1 MKKIIPLSLISIAV
15 AGGVF
20 AYLYLSSSRNITFD
34 IQQPNVTVEI
44 YKGTDTEKPIKTVGS
59 TTVVSLRDGEYYYV
73 VSGDHYEE
81 TTVNLLVDRDLSV
94 AINPNYSREYL
105 ASLLEP
111 QEKAIH
117 NIISTTYADII
128 NQYDIHP
135 GELFDRG
142 QWYGTVIT
150 KKVADERQITDLY
163 RIILLKESDTWRIL
177 EQPEIVVT
185 TTNQPAVPIDI
196 LRLVNKLHPS

>member
-1 MKKIIPLSLISIAV
+1 MKIIILLSLIGVTV

-44 YKGTDTEKPIKTVGS
+44 YKGTDTEKPIKTVDT

-73 VSGDHYEE
+73 VSGDRYEE
-81 TTVNLLVDRDLSV
+81 TTENLLVDSDLSI

-105 ASLLEP
+105 ASLLDP

-135 GELFDRG
+135 GELFNRG
-142 QWYGTVIT
+142 EWYGTVIT
-150 KKVADERQITDLY
+150 KKVADERQITDPY
-163 RIILLKESDTWRIL
+163 RIILLKENDTWRIV

-185 TTNQPAVPIDI
+185 TTNQPTVPIDI
-196 LRLVNKLHPS
+196 LRLINNLQPS